1 MSDLTPV
8 IETMENR
15 WMRAWVGRDGK
26 TLKALTAKDFILLT
40 ASKPPAIL
48 DRPSWLEAAAK
59 RYHCSSYRFADI
71 YVRSWGQVAI
81 FSASLELKATMDGQ
95 DWSGTLFVT
104 DLWRKGR
111 IRRGWKLVQRTV
123 SRPDD
128 DPKLWSAIKSL
139 QLWK

>member
-15 WMRAWVGRDGK
+15 WMRGWVARDGK
-26 TLKALTAKDFILLT
+26 ALKALTARDFILLT

-59 RYHCSSYRFADI
+59 RYLCSSYRFADI
-71 YVRSWGQVAI
+71 YVRAWGQTAV
-81 FSASLELKATMDGQ
+81 FSALLELKATMDGE
-95 DWSGTLFVT
+95 DWSGTWFVT
-104 DLWRKGR
+104 DIWRKGR
-111 IRRGWKLVQRTV
+111 VRRGWKLVQRTV

-128 DPKLWSAIKSL
+128 DSSLRSAIKSL